1 MKVIMARQLLQAN
14 ALRAAEV
21 RAFLEEKGVVAVNL
35 IGSPGAGKTA
45 LLEKTIPALAG
56 SLPVGVIEGDLY
68 TVRDAARIAGCG
80 AAVVQVNTG
89 GICHLTAAM
98 VGEALKNLPLDAT
111 GLIFIENVGN
121 LVCPAAFDL
130 GEHHKVAVLSVTE
143 GNDKPAKYP
152 EVFRTASAAVI
163 TKVDLLP
170 HTDFDLAACLKE
182 LHDINPGMAVFLT
195 SARNGAGIAGW
206 CEWLKRLVP
215 VAGRQGR

>member
-1 MKVIMARQLLQAN
+1 VMARRLLQAN

-21 RAFLEEKGVVAVNL
+21 RALLEEKGVVAVNL

-68 TVRDAARIAGCG
+68 TVRDATRIAGCG

-111 GLIFIENVGN
+111 SLIFIENVGN

-170 HTDFDLAACLKE
+170 HTDFDLAACQKE

-206 CEWLKRLVP
+206 CEWLKGLVP
-215 VAGRQGR
+215 VAARQGR